1 MTMKKLLILII
12 ISLVAVS
19 GFAQPEPSKQQQRN
33 QRYQQIQSAKIA
45 FFTSEIQLTP
55 KEAEDFWPVYNQYW
69 KERETLMRRTQGAM
83 KSIIKTLSG
92 EEKRS
97 DADLKV
103 VLESYISNNT
113 DEGAIQRAYFER
125 FLKILSIEKVARMY
139 KAEEEFRMKMIHQLR
154 GGGPQGEKR

>member
-1 MTMKKLLILII
+1 MMKKLIITII

-69 KERETLMRRTQGAM
+69 REREVLMRRTQGAM
-83 KSIIKTLSG
+83 RSIIKTLSG
-92 EEKRS
+92 EEKRA
-97 DADLKV
+97 DAELKAI
-103 VLESYISNNT
+103 LESYISNNT

-125 FLKILSIEKVARMY
+125 FLKILSVEKVARLY

-154 GGGPQGEKR
+154 GVGEGSEKK